1 MRREEETHD
10 AQFGEQEGCEMELIQ
25 PARVAQDQGRTGTKR
40 RLLLVDPYPRNNPY
54 HLTAA
59 ERRAVWFP
67 KLSLPTIAAYTPD
80 SWEVDLVD
88 EAVEDIDFDDP
99 CEMVGLSIMTCY
111 APRAYEIA
119 AEFRKRGKVIV
130 MGGVHPTYCPEEAL
144 QHCDAIVCGEAEDLW
159 PELVADYEAGH
170 MKREYRMTAFPSLEN
185 YKSPRV
191 ELLSPDAYMTRQCSF
206 TTRGCHFDCEFC
218 SVSPFNGKTTRRR
231 PVQEVVKEIVQVQRW
246 VRSEL
251 IERISTEP
259 LWQAFK
265 TGLRIR
271 VGIDDGGI
279 VAFVD
284 DLHNSNRAY
293 CRELWAALK
302 PLKIK
307 WGCQSTLFLGDD
319 EEMVKLAAD
328 SGCVSVFVGMES
340 LDEDCLEE
348 TNKPFNRVQ
357 KFSQEIKMFH
367 DHGIMV
373 NPGIV
378 FGFDNDDESVFE
390 RAVEFL
396 TKNQVEL
403 AYFNVLT
410 PLPGTALFDR
420 YDKAGRIF
428 DRDWAKYDGKHVV
441 FHPSRMTPEQLQ
453 EGFHWAN
460 HQFYSLPNIWRRL
473 SGTQQR
479 LIARWEMN
487 REFRKLVKRACPKGK
502 LSPLAKVLKNL
513 QAKLPTF
520 DTENLIPS
528 ALHAIKQRLDHKPAA
543 QGLVLSIKAKR
554 HDKFA
559 ALFVDLEGALDR
571 INVQELLQ
579 RLKDASEKARMDV
592 IINFEHLKHATPDA
606 LKALVDSDAIKA
618 TLPNVKVRYRKFRDA
633 FEASLQGLSLSGIEF
648 LSEDFQDA

>member
-1 MRREEETHD
+1 
-10 AQFGEQEGCEMELIQ
+10 MELIQ
-25 PARVAQDQGRTGTKR
+25 PARVAQDQGRVGIKR

-119 AEFRKRGKVIV
+119 AEFRKRGKTIV

-144 QHCDAIVCGEAEDLW
+144 RHCDAIVCGEAEDLW

-170 MKREYRMTAFPSLEN
+170 MKREYRMTTFPSLEN

-420 YDKAGRIF
+420 YNTAGRIF
-428 DRDWAKYDGKHVV
+428 DRDWSKYDGKHVV
-441 FHPSRMTPEQLQ
+441 FHPSRMTSEQLL

-528 ALHAIKQRLDHKPAA
+528 ALHAIKQRLDQKPAT
-543 QGLVLSIKAKR
+543 QGLALNIKAKR

-571 INVQELLQ
+571 INAQELLQ

-606 LKALVDSDAIKA
+606 LKALIDSDAIKA
-618 TLPNVKVRYRKFRDA
+618 ALPNVKVRYRKFRDA